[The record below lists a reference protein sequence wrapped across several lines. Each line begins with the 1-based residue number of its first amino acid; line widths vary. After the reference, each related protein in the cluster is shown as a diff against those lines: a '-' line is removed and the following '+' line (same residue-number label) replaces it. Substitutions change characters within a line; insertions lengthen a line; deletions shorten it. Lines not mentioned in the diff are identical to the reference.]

1 MLRGAVSDCWRTLRT
16 LEFDRR
22 RRYSLMLVAVV
33 WLGFLAAFEKPL
45 AERRPA
51 AVEFSAGVEFL
62 VTSPKDGGPGS
73 LREAIFAAD
82 QAQTRARVRILA
94 RRVLLETPL
103 PPLINPEGI
112 VIEAPD
118 PSTEIDARALP
129 EEAVL
134 DLAAPRSV
142 VAGLRIRGAAGSGI
156 LVRAGGTRLRKVGL
170 LDCGVGVQLAEGVD
184 DLVVEESSFDENGIG
199 VRVAAGTSGIR
210 VNKNVFRKHD
220 QAGVWAVASAPPLD
234 GAAPA
239 LVLRQN
245 QFEDDRVSVV
255 LINVAGQVEE
265 NRFARP
271 GEAAVYLSGPGLV
284 RRNRIQAGSRVGM
297 YIDAADGALIEEN
310 ELDHN
315 VAAGVLLRQGRRAG
329 VLRNRVYENGY
340 GIVVVF
346 GDRTGPNVI
355 AENLVLS
362 QREDGLYVVGGSPV
376 LRANRAVGNRGAG
389 LRVLDY
395 VPLRGPRITGDPLL
409 QDNVLQENGSNS
421 PVRGEYRE
429 PRDRR
434 NNP

>member
-1 MLRGAVSDCWRTLRT
+1 
-16 LEFDRR
+16 
-22 RRYSLMLVAVV
+22 MLVAVA
-33 WLGFLAAFEKPL
+33 WLGVLAAFEKPL

-51 AVEFSAGVEFL
+51 PVEFSAAVEFL

-82 QAQTRARVRILA
+82 QAQTRARVRILV
-94 RRVLLETPL
+94 RRVVLETAL
-103 PPLINPEGI
+103 PPLINPKGI

-118 PSTEIDARALP
+118 PGTELDARALP

-142 VAGLRIRGAAGSGI
+142 VSGLRIRGAAGSGI
-156 LVRAGGTRLRKVGL
+156 LVRARGTRLTRVGL
-170 LDCGVGVQLAEGVD
+170 LDCGTGVQLAEGID
-184 DLVVEESSFDENGIG
+184 DVVVEESSFDENGTG
-199 VRVAAGTSGIR
+199 LRVAAGVSGVS
-210 VNKNVFRKHD
+210 VNRNVFRKHD
-220 QAGVWAVASAPPLD
+220 QAGVWAVAPAPPLE
-234 GAAPA
+234 GTTAS

-255 LINVAGQVEE
+255 LINVVGQVEA

-284 RRNRIQAGSRVGM
+284 RRNRIQAGSRVGV
-297 YIDAADGALIEEN
+297 YVDAADGALIEEN

-315 VAAGVLLRQGRRAG
+315 VAVGVLLRQGHRAG

-346 GDRTGPNVI
+346 GDRKGPNVI

-376 LRANRAVGNRGAG
+376 LRGNRALGNRGAG

-409 QDNVLQENGSNS
+409 QDNVLRENGSDS

-434 NNP
+434 ENR

>member
-1 MLRGAVSDCWRTLRT
+1 MLRRAVSDCWRTLRT
-16 LEFDRR
+16 PEVDRR
-22 RRYSLMLVAVV
+22 RRYSLMLVAVA

-45 AERRPA
+45 AERRPTT
-51 AVEFSAGVEFL
+51 VEFSAGVEFL

-94 RRVLLETPL
+94 RRVVLETPL
-103 PPLINPEGI
+103 PPLINPDGI

-118 PSTEIDARALP
+118 PGTEIDARALP

-134 DLAAPRSV
+134 DLAAPGSV
-142 VAGLRIRGAAGSGI
+142 VYGLRIRGAAGSGI
-156 LVRAGGTRLRKVGL
+156 LVRAGGMRLRKVGL

-184 DLVVEESSFDENGIG
+184 DVVVEESSFDENGTG
-199 VRVAAGTSGIR
+199 VRVAEGASASVSR
-210 VNKNVFRKHD
+210 NAFRKQD
-220 QAGVWAVASAPPLD
+220 QAGVWAVASAPPRE
-234 GAAPA
+234 GTTPA
-239 LVLRQN
+239 VVLRQN
-245 QFEDDRVSVV
+245 QFEDDRISVV

-297 YIDAADGALIEEN
+297 YVDAADGALIEEN

-315 VAAGVLLRQGRRAG
+315 VAVGVLLRQSRRAG

-346 GDRTGPNVI
+346 GDQTGPNVI

-362 QREDGLYVVGGSPV
+362 QRADGLYVVGGSPV

-395 VPLRGPRITGDPLL
+395 VPLRGPRITGHPLL
-409 QDNVLQENGSNS
+409 QDNVLQDNGSDS
-421 PVRGEYRE
+421 LVRGEYRE

-434 NNP
+434 ETR